1 MIRNAREYVNPRD
14 WDEGVS
20 AVLLKYDANVC
31 CTGASA
37 GTGYKQFGA
46 GVSGGIVAYGGVA
59 CRLLERANRELAI
72 ERARKRQTLA
82 FVACHIPLIEVI
94 RLFGAGN
101 TVGAIAAQLHRSK
114 QTINAHKT
122 SAMKKR
128 GIAREVDLIRYVDAV
143 IFVDSPASSPSH
155 TKE

>member
-1 MIRNAREYVNPRD
+1 MRQASMIRNAREYVNPRD

-20 AVLLKYDANVC
+20 AALLKYDANVC

-46 GVSGGIVAYGGVA
+46 GVSGGIAAYGGVA

-72 ERARKRQTLA
+72 ERARKRQTWA

-94 RLFGAGN
+94 RLF
-101 TVGAIAAQLHRSK
+101 RC
-114 QTINAHKT
+114 
-122 SAMKKR
+122 
-128 GIAREVDLIRYVDAV
+128 REYSGRDRRT
-143 IFVDSPASSPSH
+143 ASS
-155 TKE
+155 